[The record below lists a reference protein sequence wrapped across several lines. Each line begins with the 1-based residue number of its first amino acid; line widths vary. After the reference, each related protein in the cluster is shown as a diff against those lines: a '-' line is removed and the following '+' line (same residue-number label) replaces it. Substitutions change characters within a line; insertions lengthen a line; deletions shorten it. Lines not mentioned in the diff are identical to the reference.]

1 MDELLEMGRDLK
13 IKQSVSSPPTKY
25 GGTFFIKKL
34 CIGTNLFGHNFWRMF
49 YMRTGD
55 KIMQG
60 GEVND

>member
-34 CIGTNLFGHNFWRMF
+34 CKGTNLFGKFLADVLHEDWR
-49 YMRTGD
+49 
-55 KIMQG
+55 
-60 GEVND
+60 